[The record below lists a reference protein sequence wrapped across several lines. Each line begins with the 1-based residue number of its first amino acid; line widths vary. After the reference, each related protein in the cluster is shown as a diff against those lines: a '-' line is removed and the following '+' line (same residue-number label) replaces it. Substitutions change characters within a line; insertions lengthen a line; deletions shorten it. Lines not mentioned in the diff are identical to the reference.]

1 MTHDLSQRQTSVTVL
16 DDDPGLIQSVSCPMC
31 HTGASLTQSALQAGE
46 AWRCVRCGQH
56 WDAGRVAAVAAYA
69 VWDADRT
76 SGQTQHSRQ

>member
-1 MTHDLSQRQTSVTVL
+1 MTHGPSQPHTSVTVL
-16 DDDPGLIQSVSCPMC
+16 DDEAGIVQSVTCPLC
-31 HTGASLTQSALQAGE
+31 HTGASLTQNALQAGE

-76 SGQTQHSRQ
+76 SGQH